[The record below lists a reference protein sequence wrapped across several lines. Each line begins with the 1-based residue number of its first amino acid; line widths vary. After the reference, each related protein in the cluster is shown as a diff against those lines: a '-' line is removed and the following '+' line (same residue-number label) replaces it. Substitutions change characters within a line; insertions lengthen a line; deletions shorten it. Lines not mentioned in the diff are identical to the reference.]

1 MEIGQIVK
9 TTEDSKKRIKLED
22 RKNKEKNDTIQ
33 SKSSLSLQKYNFRLN
48 IYFNMPSS
56 KSVILRLLYRP
67 DISPSSY
74 SSYSIVDQKTFCM
87 FSRI

>member
-33 SKSSLSLQKYNFRLN
+33 SKSSLSLQKYNRMVTTCLKKAKIKN
-48 IYFNMPSS
+48 LLTKIY
-56 KSVILRLLYRP
+56 V
-67 DISPSSY
+67 
-74 SSYSIVDQKTFCM
+74 
-87 FSRI
+87 